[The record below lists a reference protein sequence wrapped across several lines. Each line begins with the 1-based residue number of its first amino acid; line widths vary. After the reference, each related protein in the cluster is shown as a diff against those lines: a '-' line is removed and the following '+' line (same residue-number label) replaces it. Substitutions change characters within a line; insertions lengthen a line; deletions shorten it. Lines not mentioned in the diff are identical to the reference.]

1 MIQISERKVLKFQI
15 MASFGILGRLV
26 FTPIGTALTTVITT
40 EWIITIAG
48 ILQLTCLL
56 PLFFIGKTNAIQ
68 LIQNK
73 KS

>member
-1 MIQISERKVLKFQI
+1 VLKFQI

-56 PLFFIGKTNAIQ
+56 PLLFIGKTNAI
-68 LIQNK
+68 N
-73 KS
+73 